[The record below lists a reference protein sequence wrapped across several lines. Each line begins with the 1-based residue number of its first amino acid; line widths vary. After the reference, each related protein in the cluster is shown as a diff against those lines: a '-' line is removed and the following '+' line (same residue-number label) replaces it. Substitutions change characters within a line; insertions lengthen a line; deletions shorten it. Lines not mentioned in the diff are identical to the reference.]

1 MPAGGSHADRLAPD
15 GVKPAA
21 SFNEG
26 ASGRGRGLSVAAGL
40 WSPHYR
46 FARTLLDELIRLC
59 LFILFLCG
67 VHALL
72 LLLPIAVG
80 DLDATFY
87 RTAHGWCMKAGFLI
101 VSIRF
106 LIGLMTVR
114 RG

>member
-1 MPAGGSHADRLAPD
+1 M
-15 GVKPAA
+15 
-21 SFNEG
+21 
-26 ASGRGRGLSVAAGL
+26 SVAAGL

-46 FARTLLDELIRLC
+46 FARTLLDELIRIC

-67 VHALL
+67 VHVLL

-87 RTAHGWCMKAGFLI
+87 KTAHGWCMRAGFLI

-106 LIGLMTVR
+106 LIGLMTVG